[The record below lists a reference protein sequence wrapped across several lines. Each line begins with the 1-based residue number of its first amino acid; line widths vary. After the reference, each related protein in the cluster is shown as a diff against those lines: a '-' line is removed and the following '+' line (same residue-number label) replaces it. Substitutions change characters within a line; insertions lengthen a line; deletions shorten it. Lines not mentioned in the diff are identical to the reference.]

1 MAFGTAQ
8 YDALVGANAPAEKAK
23 AVVQALEKEML
34 SQLAT
39 KQDLQQLKAELKHD
53 LTLRLGAMMVA
64 SPGILFG
71 LLKAFCSTFDQRRA
85 GPAPAAGCGDPVST
99 AVA

>member
-1 MAFGTAQ
+1 MEFGIAL
-8 YDALVGANAPAEKAK
+8 YDALVGANVPPDKAK

-53 LTLRLGAMMVA
+53 LTLRLGAMMVT
-64 SPGILFG
+64 SVGILFG
-71 LLKAFCSTFDQRRA
+71 LLKAF
-85 GPAPAAGCGDPVST
+85 
-99 AVA
+99 

>member
-1 MAFGTAQ
+1 MAFGIAL
-8 YDALVGANAPAEKAK
+8 YDALVGANIPAEKAK

-64 SPGILFG
+64 SLGILFG
-71 LLKAFCSTFDQRRA
+71 LLKAF
-85 GPAPAAGCGDPVST
+85 
-99 AVA
+99 